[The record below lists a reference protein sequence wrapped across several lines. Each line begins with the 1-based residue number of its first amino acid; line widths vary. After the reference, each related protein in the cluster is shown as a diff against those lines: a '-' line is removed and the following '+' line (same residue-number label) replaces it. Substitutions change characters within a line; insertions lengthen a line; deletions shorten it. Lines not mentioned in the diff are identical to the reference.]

1 MSDAIASSTSED
13 QHEFQKSQSAGCKMS
28 LLDPAERTRTGV
40 SRQSELLGAPAPE
53 PGTVFEASWRDYV
66 FAEVW
71 TRPGL
76 DRRSRYLISIASAA
90 CEAGRP
96 DVLDGY
102 VRGALKLGELTL
114 VELREAALHLAVYA
128 GWSRGATLDA
138 AVTRAANQLGLPHAE
153 LAPIRERP
161 WDPEQRL
168 AEGADNFASVMIFP
182 PPQPVTPYFEGGI
195 LNFVFGEVWMRPGLD
210 QRARRWLTLVG
221 VADSSSNT
229 PIRTHT
235 YAAMASGNATVQEM
249 QEFVLQYAIHGG
261 WPKASVMQAVV
272 LEMGERI
279 TKGLPF
285 Q

>member
-1 MSDAIASSTSED
+1 MIKSPLA
-13 QHEFQKSQSAGCKMS
+13 QHEA
-28 LLDPAERTRTGV
+28 DPAERARTGM
-40 SRQSELLGAPAPE
+40 RQQAELLGASAPE
-53 PGTVFEASWRDYV
+53 PGTLFEASWRDYV

-76 DRRSRYLISIASAA
+76 DRRSRYLISIAGAA
-90 CEAGRP
+90 CEGGRP

-102 VRGALKLGELTL
+102 VRGALKLGELSL

-128 GWSRGATLDA
+128 GWSRGAALDA
-138 AVTRAANQLGLPHAE
+138 AVTRAANELGLPPAE
-153 LAPIRERP
+153 LAPIRERS
-161 WDPEQRL
+161 WDPQQRL
-168 AEGADNFASVMIFP
+168 AEGADNFTSVMIFP
-182 PPQPVTPYFEGGI
+182 SPQPVTPYFEGGI
-195 LNFVFGEVWMRPGLD
+195 LNFVFGEMWMRPGLD
-210 QRARRWLTLVG
+210 QRARRWVTLVG
-221 VADSSSNT
+221 VADSSSST

-272 LEMGERI
+272 IEMGERV
-279 TKGLPF
+279 TKGLPY